1 MSTTQ
6 HVDKTSA
13 EDKSIGFDFQY
24 YYFLKRLL
32 QLKKGETLGLEVM
45 DDVHC
50 DLSNDRQI
58 LVQLKFTTQTK
69 KDGDAKNLTSLDKD
83 FWKTASNW
91 AKVITDENADRKG
104 EPEQLEFA
112 KKSDFLLCSNKS
124 DNSGNVVL
132 NTIRAFQKSECTH
145 SELQTS
151 LNDLKGT
158 TKDKDV
164 TKYIEDVLA
173 LSKGV
178 SKTFFTNIAFDLGC
192 STIIEDCK
200 EKILG
205 FMVPPDRVDDVFR
218 SLDSQLRTDNFN
230 LVASKQKII
239 ISYDDFLKKYQVHF
253 DKARNGKL
261 IVRQNFSEPKEIGE
275 QLFIK
280 QLIDI
285 GDVSAEDTDFIL
297 KMLYNQLLAKTNLQE
312 WVNEGVVSSID
323 ADDLEEDALATWEN
337 AHRKKFRNLSE
348 GDDIDHLAQGVLDEI
363 RNEKLSIAD
372 QEMNIRFSNGEYYDL
387 CEEKKI
393 GWRNDWKEKYK

>member
-1 MSTTQ
+1 MTTTQ

-24 YYFLKRLL
+24 YYFLNRLL
-32 QLKKGETLGLEVM
+32 QLKRGETLGLEVM

-58 LVQLKFTTQTK
+58 LVQLKFTTQK
-69 KDGDAKNLTSLDKD
+69 KKGGEAKNLTSLDKD
-83 FWKTASNW
+83 FWKTISNW
-91 AKVITDENADRKG
+91 AKVITDENADRK
-104 EPEQLEFA
+104 EKAEQLKFA

-145 SELQTS
+145 SELQAS
-151 LNDLKGT
+151 LSDLKGT
-158 TKDKDV
+158 TKDKAV
-164 TKYIEDVLA
+164 SKYMEDVLDLSQEVSEA
-173 LSKGV
+173 L
-178 SKTFFTNIAFDLGC
+178 FTNIAFDLGC
-192 STIIEDCK
+192 STIVADCK

-205 FMVPPDRVDDVFR
+205 FMVPSDRVDDVFH
-218 SLDSQLRTDNFN
+218 SLDSQLRTDNFD
-230 LVASKQKII
+230 LVASKRKII
-239 ISYDDFLKKYQVHF
+239 ITYDDFLKKYQVHF

-261 IVRQNFSEPKEIGE
+261 VVRKNFSEPKEIGE

-297 KMLYNQLLAKTNLQE
+297 KLLYNQLLAKTNLQE
-312 WVNEGVVSSID
+312 WVKEGVVSSID
-323 ADDLEEDALATWEN
+323 ADDLEENALATWEN
-337 AHRKKFRNLSE
+337 IHRKTFRSLCE
-348 GDDIDHLAQGVLDEI
+348 GDDINHFAQSVLDEV
-363 RNEKLSIAD
+363 RSEKLSIAE
-372 QEMNIRFSNGEYYDL
+372 QEMNIRFSNGEFYDL

>member
-24 YYFLKRLL
+24 YYFLNRLL

-83 FWKTASNW
+83 FWKTTSNW
-91 AKVITDENADRKG
+91 VEVITDKNAGRKG
-104 EPEQLEFA
+104 EAEQLKFA
-112 KKSDFLLCSNKS
+112 QKSDFLLCSNKS

-132 NTIRAFQKSECTH
+132 SSIRAFQKNECTH
-145 SELQTS
+145 NELQTS
-151 LNDLKGT
+151 LNDLKGA

-164 TKYIEDVLA
+164 INYIKNVLA
-173 LSKGV
+173 LSKEV
-178 SKTFFTNIAFDLGC
+178 SKAFFTNIAFDLGC

-200 EKILG
+200 ENILG
-205 FMVPPDRVDDVFR
+205 FMVPSDRVDDVFH
-218 SLDSQLRTDNFN
+218 SLDSQLRADNFD

-261 IVRQNFSEPKEIGE
+261 VVRTNFSEPKEIGE

-280 QLIDI
+280 QLIEI
-285 GDVSAEDTDFIL
+285 GDVSVGDTDFIL
-297 KMLYNQLLAKTNLQE
+297 KMLYNQLLAKTNLHE

-323 ADDLEEDALATWEN
+323 ADDLEENALATWEN
-337 AHRKKFRNLSE
+337 IHRKKFRHLGD
-348 GDDIDHLAQGVLDEI
+348 GDDINQLAQCVLDEI
-363 RNEKLSIAD
+363 RSEKLSIAD

-387 CEEKKI
+387 CEDKKI
-393 GWRNDWKEKYK
+393 GWRNDWKEKYT

>member
-24 YYFLKRLL
+24 YYFLNRLL
-32 QLKKGETLGLEVM
+32 QLKKGQTLGLEVM

-58 LVQLKFTTQTK
+58 LVQLKFTTQK
-69 KDGDAKNLTSLDKD
+69 KKGGDAKNLTSLDKD

-91 AKVITDENADRKG
+91 AKVITDENAGRKDKA
-104 EPEQLEFA
+104 EQLKFA
-112 KKSDFLLCSNKS
+112 QRSDFLLCSNKS

-145 SELQTS
+145 SELQKS
-151 LNDLKGT
+151 LNTLKENT
-158 TKDKDV
+158 TDKDV
-164 TKYIEDVLA
+164 TKYIEDILDLSEDVSTA
-173 LSKGV
+173 L
-178 SKTFFTNIAFDLGC
+178 FTNIAFDLGC

-205 FMVPPDRVDDVFR
+205 FMVPSDRVDDVFH
-218 SLDSQLRTDNFN
+218 SLDSQLRADNFN
-230 LVASKQKII
+230 LVASKKKII
-239 ISYDDFLKKYQVHF
+239 ISYNDFLKKYQVHF

-261 IVRQNFSEPKEIGE
+261 VVRKNFSKPKEIGE

-280 QLIDI
+280 QLIEI

-297 KMLYNQLLAKTNLQE
+297 KMLYYQLLAKNNLHE
-312 WVNEGVVSSID
+312 WVTEGVVTSID
-323 ADDLEEDALATWEN
+323 ADALEENALATWEN
-337 AHRKKFRNLSE
+337 IHRKKFRHFSV
-348 GDDIDHLAQGVLDEI
+348 GDDINQFAQCVLDEI
-363 RNEKLSIAD
+363 RSEKLSIAD
-372 QEMNIRFSNGEYYDL
+372 QEMDIRFSNGEYYDL
-387 CEEKKI
+387 CEDKKV
-393 GWRNDWKEKYK
+393 GWRNDWEEKYT